1 MMIAFKTHCG
11 CFALNGTLRT
21 AFQFIPDTESVAKI
35 PVHQHKTLLENYLTL
50 NYSIEIAM

>member
-1 MMIAFKTHCG
+1 MMIGFKTHCG
-11 CFALNGTLRT
+11 CFALNGTLRM
-21 AFQFIPDTESVAKI
+21 AFQFIPDTELVAKI